1 MISYGRQSIDECD
14 IQAVVDC
21 LRSDFLTQGPRVP
34 MFEQTLATLVGAEH
48 AVAVNS
54 GTSAIH
60 LACLA
65 LGVGPGDHVWTSPI
79 TFVASANAPLYCGA
93 TVDFVDV
100 DPTTNN
106 LCTTA
111 LRKKLESASKVNA
124 LPKVVIPVH
133 LAGHSCDMAE
143 IQNLAQE
150 FGFSVIEDA
159 AHALGS
165 SYAEHPIGSCKY
177 SDITIFSFH
186 PVKTITTGEGGAAT
200 TNDAGLAKK
209 MEQLRSHGVTRDS
222 SSFVSEDTPLW
233 GYEQHALGFNY
244 RLSDLAASLGTT
256 QLSKLNDFI
265 QKRRSLAERYFNL
278 LGNSHLMLP
287 DPKYLTSSAWHLF
300 IVSVPGCRNSRD
312 EIFETMR
319 SRHVGVNLHY
329 PPVHLQ
335 PFYRERGFNPG
346 DFPVAETYAR
356 RAITLPLHP
365 GLHQRDV
372 CHVASVLLEL
382 AS

>member
-34 MFEQTLATLVGAEH
+34 KFEQTLATLVGAEH

-143 IQNLAQE
+143 IQNLAQ
-150 FGFSVIEDA
+150 
-159 AHALGS
+159 
-165 SYAEHPIGSCKY
+165 
-177 SDITIFSFH
+177 
-186 PVKTITTGEGGAAT
+186 
-200 TNDAGLAKK
+200 
-209 MEQLRSHGVTRDS
+209 
-222 SSFVSEDTPLW
+222 
-233 GYEQHALGFNY
+233 
-244 RLSDLAASLGTT
+244 
-256 QLSKLNDFI
+256 
-265 QKRRSLAERYFNL
+265 
-278 LGNSHLMLP
+278 
-287 DPKYLTSSAWHLF
+287 
-300 IVSVPGCRNSRD
+300 
-312 EIFETMR
+312 
-319 SRHVGVNLHY
+319 
-329 PPVHLQ
+329 
-335 PFYRERGFNPG
+335 
-346 DFPVAETYAR
+346 
-356 RAITLPLHP
+356 
-365 GLHQRDV
+365 
-372 CHVASVLLEL
+372 
-382 AS
+382 